1 MSDRRLFVK
10 GALMLSGALF
20 GLEGKGL
27 SLMERGSAAASAEK
41 AGALPGEY
49 FRRLAKW
56 CAVVQEGLRD
66 QPGPGVR
73 GNAFLP
79 TSPALHRALR

>member
-20 GLEGKGL
+20 GLEGQGF
-27 SLMERGSAAASAEK
+27 SMRERGSAVASAEK

-56 CAVVQEGLRD
+56 CAVVQEGLRGS
-66 QPGPGVR
+66 PGMRP
-73 GNAFLP
+73 
-79 TSPALHRALR
+79 